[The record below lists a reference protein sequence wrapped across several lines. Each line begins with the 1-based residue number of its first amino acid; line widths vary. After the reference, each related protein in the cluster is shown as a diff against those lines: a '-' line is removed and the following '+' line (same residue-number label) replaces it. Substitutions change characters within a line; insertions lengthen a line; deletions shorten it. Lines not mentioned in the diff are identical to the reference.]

1 MTNENVL
8 ETLQRLTDKI
18 CNMSESCEE
27 LFGLIV
33 ENEEFHN
40 LKKAASLKI
49 ANAKKAFDEFRLSV
63 KNLDGQSE
71 IKLEITKAAV
81 READDYIKLLQILV
95 LKIESEV
102 EERTEQIRSEVDKIL
117 KKKIDTS
124 SDEWVHILHLSDLHF
139 GCYYDDGEVSKSEKR
154 KYERVIRNLLFKFLQ
169 DYKKDCGIDIIAIT
183 GDVSYKNNSKGYED
197 FADWLKELCS
207 EKVLN
212 IDMQKNV
219 ILCAGNHDSAYDNR
233 KEKEILPDIEAER
246 NTELKSR
253 SVSKVLSMDKISERQ
268 EQFRYFNNICSKLG
282 IAPLKN
288 FDLSPDKEPVNFL
301 VGERDIKGIRFVVLN
316 TAWNS
321 FPGKTK
327 DGKDNGYNHGNLY
340 LGSNLVEDLCIKK
353 DDSKITVTLFHHPL
367 SWLHETEIRTFGKDQ
382 ELPVIKH
389 VEVFSDII
397 LNGHVHGKIEP
408 PDVIANKTLVF
419 RGGAL
424 CTNDSRIFGFE
435 VISINKTRQ
444 YCTQKIVMYDTQIEN
459 EVDGWRIESENDQQW
474 FHFASSRGDREL
486 LTRICLSE
494 ITEEEAFQAAKES
507 KREGSFQRMY
517 QQSKLGEIYKIVSQ
531 NIKRNQD
538 LKNQNERMEGN
549 DKTRSREK
557 DEK

>member
-212 IDMQKNV
+212 IDVQKNV
-219 ILCAGNHDSAYDNR
+219 ILCA
-233 KEKEILPDIEAER
+233 
-246 NTELKSR
+246 
-253 SVSKVLSMDKISERQ
+253 
-268 EQFRYFNNICSKLG
+268 
-282 IAPLKN
+282 
-288 FDLSPDKEPVNFL
+288 
-301 VGERDIKGIRFVVLN
+301 
-316 TAWNS
+316 
-321 FPGKTK
+321 
-327 DGKDNGYNHGNLY
+327 
-340 LGSNLVEDLCIKK
+340 
-353 DDSKITVTLFHHPL
+353 
-367 SWLHETEIRTFGKDQ
+367 
-382 ELPVIKH
+382 
-389 VEVFSDII
+389 
-397 LNGHVHGKIEP
+397 
-408 PDVIANKTLVF
+408 
-419 RGGAL
+419 
-424 CTNDSRIFGFE
+424 
-435 VISINKTRQ
+435 
-444 YCTQKIVMYDTQIEN
+444 
-459 EVDGWRIESENDQQW
+459 
-474 FHFASSRGDREL
+474 
-486 LTRICLSE
+486 
-494 ITEEEAFQAAKES
+494 
-507 KREGSFQRMY
+507 
-517 QQSKLGEIYKIVSQ
+517 
-531 NIKRNQD
+531 
-538 LKNQNERMEGN
+538 
-549 DKTRSREK
+549 
-557 DEK
+557 